1 MKLNIQLIKSSAK
14 PLLLIVLFGVLA
26 ACSSKPSPW
35 SEKSSPWAE
44 GAGGSQQGFSDEIIV
59 ADEPAMIEDLG
70 APVGVAGMDD
80 VPMVESTMSAMPQT
94 GDLRSVP
101 ANYFTVQVC
110 ASSSMENLRFF
121 ARQHNISDQW
131 AARTNVNGRNW
142 YVLLLGVYPTRGEAV
157 NALTG
162 VRNRL
167 DTTPWV
173 RSMGS
178 LQAVLIR

>member
-1 MKLNIQLIKSSAK
+1 MQLITSSTK
-14 PLLLIVLFGVLA
+14 PLLLIVLFGILT
-26 ACSSKPSPW
+26 ACSGKPSPW
-35 SEKSSPWAE
+35 AEKSSPWGDESAD
-44 GAGGSQQGFSDEIIV
+44 QQGVSDEV
-59 ADEPAMIEDLG
+59 VGANEPAMIEDM
-70 APVGVAGMDD
+70 VGVAGMDD
-80 VPMVESTMSAMPQT
+80 ATMVESTVNVMPQA

-121 ARQHNISDQW
+121 ARQHNLSAQW
-131 AARTNVNGRNW
+131 AARTNVNGKNW

-157 NALTG
+157 SALAD

-178 LQAVLIR
+178 LQAVMIQ

>member
-1 MKLNIQLIKSSAK
+1 MTLNIQLITSSTKAW
-14 PLLLIVLFGVLA
+14 LLIILLGLLT

-35 SEKSSPWAE
+35 AEQSSPWNN
-44 GAGGSQQGFSDEIIV
+44 QQGFSDDVID
-59 ADEPAMIEDLG
+59 ANASEPAMNEDMG
-70 APVGVAGMDD
+70 GPVGIAGIDD
-80 VPMVESTMSAMPQT
+80 APMVESSMRAQPET
-94 GDLRSVP
+94 GNLDSVP

-121 ARQHNISDQW
+121 ARQHNLSDQW
-131 AARTNVNGRNW
+131 SGRTNVNGKNW

-157 NALTG
+157 SALAG

>member
-1 MKLNIQLIKSSAK
+1 MTLNIQLITSSAK
-14 PLLLIVLFGVLA
+14 PLLLLVLFGILA

-35 SEKSSPWAE
+35 ADKSSPWE
-44 GAGGSQQGFSDEIIV
+44 DGFSDEV
-59 ADEPAMIEDLG
+59 VDANQPDMIEDPG
-70 APVGVAGMDD
+70 GPVGVAGMDD
-80 VPMVESTMSAMPQT
+80 AAMVESTMNAQPEM

-121 ARQHNISDQW
+121 ARQHNLSDQW
-131 AARTNVNGRNW
+131 TARTNVNGRYW

-157 NALTG
+157 SALAG

-178 LQAVLIR
+178 LQAVLIQ